1 MRDRVVL
8 VTGGAGNLGRAVT
21 RAYLEAGAY
30 VAVPFYKTD
39 APDAVESLRS
49 EFGERL
55 LDFAFDLTTERGAL
69 EAVREVNEW
78 RGRLDTVAHLVG
90 GYRGGVL
97 LADTPVEVWDRMM
110 DLNLRSAWLVA
121 RAAIPAFQQHGGGA
135 FVFVSAR
142 AARHDRV
149 GHSAYAI
156 SKAAVLTLVEAIAEE
171 YGPQGIR
178 ANAVLPGTLDTADNR
193 RSMPDQDASLWTSPD
208 DVARAIL
215 FLSSPD
221 AAAINGASVPVFGRS

>member
-1 MRDRVVL
+1 MNERVVL

-21 RAYLEAGAY
+21 RAFLEAGAY

-39 APDAVESLRS
+39 APDAVQSLRN

-55 LDFAFDLTTERGAL
+55 LIFAFDLTTERGAQ
-69 EAVREVNEW
+69 EAVREVVDW
-78 RGRLDTVAHLVG
+78 RGGLDTVAHLVG
-90 GYRGGVL
+90 GYRGGVR

-110 DLNLRSAWLVA
+110 DLNLKSAWLVS
-121 RAAIPAFQQHGGGA
+121 RAAIPVMLKDGGGS

-142 AARHDRV
+142 AARKDRA

-171 YGPQGIR
+171 YGGEGIR
-178 ANAVLPGTLDTADNR
+178 ANAVLPGMLDTPDNR
-193 RSMPDQDASLWTSPD
+193 TSMPDADSVSWTDPA
-208 DVARAIL
+208 DVARTIL
-215 FLSSPD
+215 FLSSPESV
-221 AAAINGASVPVFGRS
+221 AINGASVPVYGRS